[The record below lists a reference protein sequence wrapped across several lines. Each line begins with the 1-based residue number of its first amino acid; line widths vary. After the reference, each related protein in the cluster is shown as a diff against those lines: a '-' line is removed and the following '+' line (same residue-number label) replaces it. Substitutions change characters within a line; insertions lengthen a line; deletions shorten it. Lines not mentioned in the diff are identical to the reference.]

1 MITGPCRVCGVTT
14 KAPTPAE
21 LLCGRACE
29 YLKARLE
36 KYAAAGVK
44 PGHIE
49 YHPTTPIQR
58 SQHETALRKRGLL

>member
-29 YLKARLE
+29 YLKARRE
-36 KYAAAGVK
+36 KYATAGVK
-44 PGHIE
+44 PGHPE
-49 YHPTTPIQR
+49 YHPTTDEQR
-58 SQHETALRKRGLL
+58 SLHRKALIEEDQ